1 MMPPRRVIRYL
12 RAFADVHTALAAQ
25 RRGVPKQAQ
34 MAAFRMALA
43 KAARRRLRRWNAAVR

>member
-1 MMPPRRVIRYL
+1 MMPPRLVVRHL

-34 MAAFRMALA
+34 MAVFRMALT
-43 KAARRRLRRWNAAVR
+43 KAARRRLRRWAAAVR